1 MLASKK
7 VILILPSLELGGAE
21 RQAVLLGRFL
31 SLECGAKVAVWGL
44 ESPGPVHDLC
54 QEAGLDCALVPFR
67 PTGNPVAD
75 LIRTIAFAR
84 TLRRARP
91 DILLPYTL
99 IPNLLVGLV
108 WKATTARICVWN
120 QRDEGFNLHQQIA
133 YHRWAVGNVT
143 GCIANSE
150 RGRARLVMDFHLSP
164 DRVDIVR
171 NGVML
176 TPPQND
182 RKWWRDKLAVR
193 QDDIVACMVANLHK
207 YKDHLTVVR
216 GWRLVHDELFR
227 DGITPK
233 LILAGRY
240 DGTETTIL
248 EEVAAL
254 GLKDHVRLSGKI
266 DDVSGL
272 LGAVDFGVFSSVSE
286 GCPNGVLESMLSG
299 LPVVASDIESVRE
312 ITGSQGRGLL
322 FQPGNPKDLAD
333 KIITLVRSG
342 SEERRTLGARLK
354 FHVKQ
359 MYSPEQ
365 LCSRTEEILCHYLSC
380 TNPN

>member
-1 MLASKK
+1 M
-7 VILILPSLELGGAE
+7 
-21 RQAVLLGRFL
+21 
-31 SLECGAKVAVWGL
+31 
-44 ESPGPVHDLC
+44 
-54 QEAGLDCALVPFR
+54 
-67 PTGNPVAD
+67 
-75 LIRTIAFAR
+75 
-84 TLRRARP
+84 
-91 DILLPYTL
+91 
-99 IPNLLVGLV
+99 
-108 WKATTARICVWN
+108 
-120 QRDEGFNLHQQIA
+120 
-133 YHRWAVGNVT
+133 T